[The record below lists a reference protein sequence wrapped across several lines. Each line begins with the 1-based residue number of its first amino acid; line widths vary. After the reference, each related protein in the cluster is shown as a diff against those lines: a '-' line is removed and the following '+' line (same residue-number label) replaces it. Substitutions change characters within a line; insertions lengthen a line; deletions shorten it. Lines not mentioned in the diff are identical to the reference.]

1 MLCKRIAAALPLTLG
16 LWAQQDTSGRQGHSA
31 AVSQRG
37 DHVMGFSHE
46 KTTHHFRLFPDGG
59 AVEVTADD
67 PNDAE
72 TRAQIRTHLSHIAGM
87 FGAGDFDAPML
98 IHGGVPPGVPVLKRL
113 KTEVAYTFEA
123 MDGGGRVRIRT
134 GNRKALAAVYQ
145 FLRFQIADHHTGD
158 ATAIT
163 HPVGQK

>member
-1 MLCKRIAAALPLTLG
+1 
-16 LWAQQDTSGRQGHSA
+16 
-31 AVSQRG
+31 VSQRG

-46 KTTHHFRLFPDGG
+46 KTTHRFRLFPDGG
-59 AVEVTADD
+59 AVEVTAND

-72 TRAQIRTHLSHIAGM
+72 TRAQIRRRQSHIAGM

-134 GNRKALAAVYQ
+134 GNRQALAAVYQ
-145 FLRFQIADHHTGD
+145 FLRFQIAGVMVRD

-163 HPVGQK
+163 HPVGEK